1 MKLLSIL
8 AKYRANGKLLLT
20 GEYLVLHGA
29 KAIALPL
36 KVGQHLSVSEE
47 NHSDLAHWQALHDGK
62 VWFSCELDSKDFS
75 VLKTS
80 HPEKAEILSRIF
92 KTIKSLNPEFTL
104 QAGTKFETTL
114 EADPEWGF
122 GSSST
127 LVSLLSQWAGVDPFK
142 LNELV
147 FKGSGFDIACATAD
161 GPIFYIRNKPA
172 EPLALNYTFA
182 DQLFLL
188 YSGQKKKT
196 AKEVSSFLKE
206 KTVSE
211 QLIFEM
217 SALSEEFAA
226 CRKQHEFNRLIRKHE
241 EMIGSLIGQ
250 MPVKEQ
256 CFADFDGGI
265 KSLGAWGGDFYLV
278 STEQPFAAVKKYFE
292 NKGLSTMFRWD
303 DLILK
308 RK

>member
-1 MKLLSIL
+1 LSDSSS
-8 AKYRANGKLLLT
+8 YRANGKLLLT

-29 KAIALPL
+29 KAIAVPL
-36 KVGQHLSVSEE
+36 NVGQQLAVSEG
-47 NHSDLAHWQALHDGK
+47 NLHKPLVWQALYNDRI
-62 VWFSCELDSKDFS
+62 WFSCELNSKDFS

-80 HPEKAEILSRIF
+80 HTEKAETLSRIF
-92 KTIKSLNPEFTL
+92 KTIKSLSPEFAP

-114 EADPEWGF
+114 EANPEWGF

-127 LVSLLSQWAGVDPFK
+127 LISLLSQWAGVDPFK

-147 FKGSGFDIACATAD
+147 FAGSGFDIACATAD
-161 GPIFYIRNKPA
+161 GPIFYIRNKQV
-172 EPLALNYTFA
+172 EPISLDYSFA
-182 DQLFLL
+182 DQLFLV

-206 KTVSE
+206 KAVSE
-211 QLIFEM
+211 RLIAEM
-217 SALSEEFAA
+217 SVLSGEFAV
-226 CRKQHEFNRLIRKHE
+226 CREQYVFNRMIRKHE

-256 CFADFDGGI
+256 FFADFKGEI

-292 NKGLSTMFRWD
+292 TKGLSTMFRWD

>member
-1 MKLLSIL
+1 MSSQKT
-8 AKYRANGKLLLT
+8 YRANGKLLLT

-29 KAIALPL
+29 KAIVLPL
-36 KVGQHLSVSEE
+36 NVGQQLEVSEE
-47 NHSDLAHWQALHDGK
+47 NVHKSLAWRAFYDEK
-62 VWFSCELDSKDFS
+62 IWFSCELDSKDFS
-75 VLKTS
+75 VLMTS

-92 KTIKSLNPEFTL
+92 KTIKSLNPEFEL
-104 QAGTKFETTL
+104 KAGTRFETAL
-114 EADPEWGF
+114 EANPEWGF

-127 LVSLLSQWAGVDPFK
+127 LVSLLSQGAGVDPFR

-147 FKGSGFDIACATAD
+147 FAGSGFDIACATAD
-161 GPIFYIRNKPA
+161 GPIFYIRNNPRV
-172 EPLALNYTFA
+172 PIGLNYPFH
-182 DQLFLL
+182 DQLFLV

-211 QLIFEM
+211 QLIVEM
-217 SALSEEFAA
+217 SVLSEAFSVCQEQKEFNLLI
-226 CRKQHEFNRLIRKHE
+226 RQHEKLI
-241 EMIGSLIGQ
+241 GNLIGQ

-256 CFADFDGGI
+256 YFADFNGEI

-292 NKGLSTMFRWD
+292 NKGLTTVFRLD